1 VQCPPGA
8 VLRASH
14 FRAAVL
20 WRRPQ
25 RYGGRAGSRR
35 AARQARAAGRTLDDD
50 GVDPQM
56 PNVRMV
62 RDPGLGRFLTK

>member
-1 VQCPPGA
+1 
-8 VLRASH
+8 VLARAWGSG
-14 FRAAVL
+14 
-20 WRRPQ
+20 RRH
-25 RYGGRAGSRR
+25 AHSRR